1 MLPCSEQRE
10 QILRVLVQE
19 LMRSVLQELA
29 LALQLVALEL
39 QVSWLRY
46 ERQVVL
52 VQQLQVQQEPG

>member
-1 MLPCSEQRE
+1 
-10 QILRVLVQE
+10 
-19 LMRSVLQELA
+19 MRSVLQELA

-39 QVSWLRY
+39 PVSWRRY